1 MKKKTKIIIITSII
15 MIVFLIIGL
24 FIGSMR
30 KDKKETKKVMDLII
44 KDSEKFEN
52 SVVSFNEQRE
62 KVYSTIFVETYY
74 DTIKENYETW
84 NNQLKDY
91 EQTID
96 QLETTSK
103 NLKKYCNGMYYSK
116 AEVNEKCNDFSSLYE
131 EVVNTFVNDI
141 TSYNKMIKEYNEYM
155 KENNSNETLNEYNT
169 KKKYID
175 YNKDKS
181 YSGKE

>member
-1 MKKKTKIIIITSII
+1 

-52 SVVSFNEQRE
+52 SVVSFNEKRE

-74 DTIKENYETW
+74 DTIRENYETW

-116 AEVNEKCNDFSSLYE
+116 AEVNQKCNDFSSLYE
-131 EVVNTFVNDI
+131 EVVNTFVSDI

-155 KENNSNETLNEYNT
+155 KEKNSNETLNEYNT